1 MGVRFGVIGIDHDH
15 IYGQVAALLAGGA
28 ELAAFHA
35 PEDDLAARFGKA
47 FAQAKRVGD
56 PREILE
62 DASIHCIASA
72 AINADRA
79 AIGVA
84 AMRHGKDFLV
94 DKPGVTDAAQLELVR
109 RVQAE
114 TKRHYSVFFSERFT
128 SRATL
133 RAGALVREGAIG
145 RVIHTVGLGPHQL
158 RANTRP
164 RWFFERARYG
174 GVLCDIASHQF
185 DQFLWLAGA
194 SRGEVVAAHVANR
207 SHPEHPELE
216 DFGEALVRAEGAT
229 GYVRVDW
236 FTPDGLGVW
245 GDGRLTILGT
255 DGYIELRKYVDVAG
269 RPGADHLFLVD
280 GKQTRHIDCS
290 KDSLD
295 FGRRFVADVR
305 DRTETAMPQAHCFAA
320 CELALSA
327 QARAVRLA

>member
-1 MGVRFGVIGIDHDH
+1 MDVRFGVIGINHDH
-15 IYGQVAALLAGGA
+15 IYGQVAALLSGGA
-28 ELAAFHA
+28 TLVSFHA

-47 FAQAKRVGD
+47 FPQAKRIGD
-56 PREILE
+56 AREILE
-62 DASIHCIASA
+62 DGALQCVASA
-72 AINADRA
+72 AINAERA

-84 AMRHGKDFLV
+84 AMRNGKDFLV
-94 DKPGVTDAAQLELVR
+94 DKPGVTDAAQLAEAR
-109 RVQAE
+109 RVQRE
-114 TKRHYSVFFSERFT
+114 TKRHYSVLFSERFT

-133 RAGALVREGAIG
+133 RAAALVREGAIG

-158 RANTRP
+158 RAPTRP
-164 RWFFERARYG
+164 SWFFERARYG

-185 DQFLWLAGA
+185 DQFLWFAGA
-194 SRGEVVAAHVANR
+194 GHGEVVAAHVANR
-207 SHPEHPELE
+207 AHPEHPELE

-280 GKQTRHIDCS
+280 RKQARHIDCS
-290 KDSLD
+290 KDPLD
-295 FGRRFVADVR
+295 FGQRFVADIR

-320 CELALSA
+320 CELALEA
-327 QARAVRLA
+327 QARAARLA

>member
-1 MGVRFGVIGIDHDH
+1 VSVRFGVIGIDHDH
-15 IYGQVAALLAGGA
+15 IYGQVAALLSGGA
-28 ELAAFHA
+28 TFAAFHA
-35 PEDDLAARFGKA
+35 PADQLAARFGKV
-47 FAQAKRVGD
+47 FAQARRVAD
-56 PREILE
+56 AREILE
-62 DASIHCIASA
+62 DASIQCVASA

-79 AIGVA
+79 AIGVL

-94 DKPGVTDAAQLELVR
+94 DKPGVTDLAQLAEVR
-109 RVQAE
+109 RVQRE
-114 TKRHYSVFFSERFT
+114 TRRHYCVFFSERFT

-133 RAGALVREGAIG
+133 RASALVRAGAIG

-158 RANTRP
+158 RAHTRP

-185 DQFLWLAGA
+185 DQFLWFAGA
-194 SRGEVVAAHVANR
+194 PRGDVVAAHVANR
-207 SHPEHPELE
+207 AHPEHPELE
-216 DFGEALVRAEGAT
+216 DFGEALVRADGAT

-290 KDSLD
+290 GDALD
-295 FGRRFVADVR
+295 FGRSFVADVR

-320 CELALSA
+320 CELALEA
-327 QARAVRLA
+327 QARAVRLG